1 MLYILKQVL
10 DEMNGLSGGDSG
22 SEVNS
27 VTQSVNA
34 DSTRML
40 MDHVSLAMRDGMNMT
55 PSSLL
60 CW

>member
-10 DEMNGLSGGDSG
+10 DEMNGLSAGDSR

-27 VTQSVNA
+27 LTQSVNA
-34 DSTRML
+34 ESTRML
-40 MDHVSLAMRDGMNMT
+40 MDHISLAMQDGMNMT
-55 PSSLL
+55 PFSLL

>member
-10 DEMNGLSGGDSG
+10 DEMNGLGGGDSG
-22 SEVNS
+22 GEVDS
-27 VTQSVNA
+27 FTQSVNA

-40 MDHVSLAMRDGMNMT
+40 MDHISLAMQDGMNST

-60 CW
+60 GW